1 MTDTTTTTPPPG
13 AAAAGLA
20 RPSIIISAQ
29 YLRDLSFE
37 NPSAPETLTPGNTIP
52 QVKVNVDVKT
62 RALAENRYEVTL
74 NIKGESDIGD
84 KKAFIVELSYA
95 GVVGVENAS
104 REQVGPMLLIEAPRQ
119 LFPFARQIIADA
131 VRNGGYPPLL
141 IQPIDF
147 VELFRRQVEAAQRV
161 RAQGA
166 APAGDGAAGPATPT
180 A

>member
-13 AAAAGLA
+13 APTGGLA
-20 RPSIIISAQ
+20 RPSIIITSQ

-37 NPSAPETLTPGNTIP
+37 NPNAPDALTPGTTIP

-74 NIKGESDIGD
+74 NIKGESDVAD

-147 VELFRRQVEAAQRV
+147 VELFRRQVEAAQRA
-161 RAQGA
+161 RAQDAGVTPA
-166 APAGDGAAGPATPT
+166 APT